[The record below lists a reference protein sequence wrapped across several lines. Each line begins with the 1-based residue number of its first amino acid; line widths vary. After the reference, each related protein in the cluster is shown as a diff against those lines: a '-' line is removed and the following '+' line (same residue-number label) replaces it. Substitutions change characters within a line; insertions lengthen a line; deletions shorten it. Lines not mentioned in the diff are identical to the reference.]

1 MVLTGSSVLNIL
13 QHTDEDPAAGEGGP
27 QAKDTDDSGS
37 RKMSGSSSQAL
48 GGRARE
54 CWAARYTFALM
65 AFLGLAV
72 EYSLRVN
79 LSIAIVAMAG
89 TSEVNATT
97 NASQDVCPLWNDT
110 DSGGKIT
117 EGEFDW
123 GEKTQGLVLGAFYYG
138 YTLTNLLGGRA
149 AEHFGGRLV
158 FGLGA
163 TTSSFISLLSPLC
176 ARASTGLFIASRI
189 LMGLSQGVTMPALNS
204 LMATWYPPEERAKFG
219 PLIYGGMQ
227 FGTIV
232 CLPVSG
238 WLSASGFLGGWPS
251 VFYVFGAL
259 GLLWGVPWFLLV
271 HNRPENHPRIS
282 EAELK
287 FITGHRNTVKKAEIV
302 AIPWR
307 AIITSGPVWAC
318 MIMAWGGCFGFYAL
332 LTELPTYLANIQHF
346 DMNNSGVL
354 SALPY
359 VCLWAIAL
367 IWGALMDGL
376 YAAGHLSIRGIR
388 RLSTAFASY
397 MPAAALVVMCFVNCN
412 SSLAIVV
419 LCVAVG
425 CTGSSYSGSLLME
438 QDIAPNLAG
447 TLVGITN
454 TVGSITGFIAP
465 AVVGA
470 ITAEKQGSLSAW
482 RTVFVVAT
490 LTYVVTVT
498 LYLFLMSS
506 DVQPWNEPEEVKKEV
521 KEEGRF

>member
-1 MVLTGSSVLNIL
+1 MASAGSSVLSI
-13 QHTDEDPAAGEGGP
+13 QYADEDPSAGDGGL
-27 QAKDTDDSGS
+27 QSKDPDGSGS
-37 RKMSGSSSQAL
+37 QTSGSSSKAFA
-48 GGRARE
+48 GGARE

-89 TSEVNATT
+89 TSEVSATS
-97 NASQDVCPLWNDT
+97 NASQDVCPLTNNGT
-110 DSGGKIT
+110 DSGGKQT

-123 GEKTQGLVLGAFYYG
+123 DEQTQGLVLGAFYYG
-138 YTLTNLLGGRA
+138 YTLTNLVGGRA
-149 AEHFGGRLV
+149 SEHFGGRLV

-163 TTSSFISLLSPLC
+163 ATSSFISLLSPLC
-176 ARASTGLFIASRI
+176 ARTSTGLFIASRV

-271 HNRPENHPRIS
+271 HNRPESHPGIS
-282 EAELK
+282 AAELE
-287 FITGHRNTVKKAEIV
+287 FIAGHRNTVKKSEIV

-318 MIMAWGGCFGFYAL
+318 VIMAWGGCFGFYAL

-346 DMNNSGVL
+346 DMSNSGVL

-359 VCLWAIAL
+359 VCLWVIAL
-367 IWGALMDGL
+367 LWGALMDRL
-376 YAAGHLSIRGIR
+376 YASGHLSVRRIR

-397 MPAAALVVMCFVNCN
+397 TPAVALVVMCFVNCN
-412 SSLAIVV
+412 STLAIVV

-425 CTGSSYSGSLLME
+425 CTGTSYSGSILTE

-454 TVGSITGFIAP
+454 TVGSVTGFIAP
-465 AVVGA
+465 AAVGA
-470 ITAEKQGSLSAW
+470 ITKGNQGSLSAW
-482 RTVFVVAT
+482 RTVFVVAIA
-490 LTYVVTVT
+490 TYVVTTT

-506 DVQPWNEPEEVKKEV
+506 DVQAWNEPREVKKEV
-521 KEEGRF
+521 KETRF

>member
-1 MVLTGSSVLNIL
+1 MASAGSSVLSI
-13 QHTDEDPAAGEGGP
+13 QYADEDPSAGDGGL
-27 QAKDTDDSGS
+27 QSKDPDGSGS
-37 RKMSGSSSQAL
+37 QTSGSSSKAFA
-48 GGRARE
+48 GEARE

-89 TSEVNATT
+89 TSEVSATS
-97 NASQDVCPLWNDT
+97 NASQDVCPLTNNGT
-110 DSGGKIT
+110 DSGGKQT

-123 GEKTQGLVLGAFYYG
+123 DEQTQGLVLGAFYYG
-138 YTLTNLLGGRA
+138 YTLTNLVGGRA
-149 AEHFGGRLV
+149 SEHFGGRLV

-163 TTSSFISLLSPLC
+163 ATSSFISLLSPLC
-176 ARASTGLFIASRI
+176 ARTSTGLFIASRV

-271 HNRPENHPRIS
+271 HNRPESHPGIS
-282 EAELK
+282 AAELE
-287 FITGHRNTVKKAEIV
+287 FIAGHRNTVKKSEIV

-318 MIMAWGGCFGFYAL
+318 VVMAWGGCFGFYAL

-346 DMNNSGVL
+346 DMSNSGVL

-359 VCLWAIAL
+359 VCLWVIAL
-367 IWGALMDGL
+367 LWGALMDRL
-376 YAAGHLSIRGIR
+376 YASGHLSVRRIR

-397 MPAAALVVMCFVNCN
+397 TPAVALVVMCFVNCN
-412 SSLAIVV
+412 STLAIVV

-425 CTGSSYSGSLLME
+425 CTGTSYSGSILTE

-454 TVGSITGFIAP
+454 TVGSVTGFIAP
-465 AVVGA
+465 AAVGA
-470 ITAEKQGSLSAW
+470 ITKGNQGSLSAW
-482 RTVFVVAT
+482 RTVFVVAIA
-490 LTYVVTVT
+490 TYVVTTT

-506 DVQPWNEPEEVKKEV
+506 DVQAWNEPREVKKEV
-521 KEEGRF
+521 KETRF